1 MSARRTASAANPDP
15 IMEWVE
21 RLQTGEI
28 RLRDLPTELSHSARA
43 EIRRRLLESQ
53 AGMLFDHV
61 ADFSFDA
68 ERVGATNCEN
78 LIGVTQIPLGV
89 AGPLTIRGEFVDS
102 DERLWVPL
110 ATTEGALVASVNR
123 GCRATT
129 EAGGVE
135 VDVEDVGITR
145 APVFRVEN
153 RAAARSLIGWV
164 EANTERIREAA
175 ESTSHHLTMLE
186 IRPQV
191 IGTSVF
197 LRFRFLTDDA
207 MGMNMATIAC
217 DHVVR
222 ELIAPETGV
231 ECVALSGN
239 FCVDKKPSMVN
250 FLEGRGKR
258 LHAAVAVSSVV
269 LDECLKT
276 DAKSMLQ
283 VQTHKN
289 FVGSIAA
296 GSLAYNA
303 HFANVLSA
311 FFVATG
317 QDPAQV
323 AEAAVGV
330 TTMEAAGDG
339 IRLAVDLPDVP
350 LGAIG
355 GGTGLATQAEC
366 LRLLGVR
373 PDPAK
378 PAAAA
383 MRLAEILAAA
393 VLCGELSL
401 LAALTTSDLAGA
413 HRRLARR
420 NPSD

>member
-1 MSARRTASAANPDP
+1 MSARRAASAHTPDP
-15 IMEWVE
+15 IREWVE
-21 RLQTGEI
+21 RLRTGEV
-28 RLRDLPTELSHSARA
+28 RLRDLPTTFSHATRA
-43 EIRRRLLESQ
+43 EIRRRLLQ
-53 AGMLFDHV
+53 GQTGQRLDHI
-61 ADFSFDA
+61 AAFSFDSEKA
-68 ERVGATNCEN
+68 GSMHCEN
-78 LIGVTQIPLGV
+78 LIGGAQIPLGV
-89 AGPLTIRGEFVDS
+89 AGPLSIRGAFVDP
-102 DERLWVPL
+102 DEQLWVPL
-110 ATTEGALVASVNR
+110 ATTEGALIASVNR
-123 GCRATT
+123 GCRAVG

-145 APVFRVEN
+145 APVFKVDD
-153 RAAARSLIGWV
+153 RAEARRLIAWV
-164 EANTERIREAA
+164 EDNTERIREAV
-175 ESTSHHLTMLE
+175 ESTSDHLTMLE
-186 IRPQV
+186 VRPQV

-222 ELIAPETGV
+222 ELVVPETGA

-258 LHAAVAVSSVV
+258 LHAAVEVPAAV
-269 LDECLKT
+269 LNECLKT
-276 DAKSMLQ
+276 SAESMLDVQ
-283 VQTHKN
+283 VRKN

-303 HFANVLSA
+303 HFANVLAA
-311 FFVATG
+311 FFLATG

-330 TTMEAAGDG
+330 TTMEAAGSG

-366 LRLLGVR
+366 LRLLGVQ
-373 PDPAK
+373 PDPER

-383 MRLAEILAAA
+383 MRLAEVLAAV

-420 NPSD
+420 NASD